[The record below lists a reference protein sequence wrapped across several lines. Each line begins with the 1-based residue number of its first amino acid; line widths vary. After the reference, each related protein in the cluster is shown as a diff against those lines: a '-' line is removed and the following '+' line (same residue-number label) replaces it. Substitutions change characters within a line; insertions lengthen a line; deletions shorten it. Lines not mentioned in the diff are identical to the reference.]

1 MQTRRDHVQAYQFA
15 VGRLA
20 TALVSGD
27 PGRGDSPTRRASL
40 GTFFGV
46 GIVLLLCVGFGV
58 YGLIAP
64 APDHSWRA
72 SGAYIVEKETGNRYL
87 YVGGVLRPVRNYAS
101 VLLLA
106 GHATAHTVS
115 QQDLSGIPHG
125 TAVGIPGAPDEVPA
139 PAEVLGNTWT
149 RCLRPEL
156 NGGQSLD
163 LSPAGHTTAVPAGRQ
178 ALLAGPDG
186 TRYLL
191 WKGTKYPVPGQAT
204 LLALGLDTDRQ
215 TAAPA
220 DWLAAVPT
228 GRALTAIRPAG
239 LGEPAGKVAGHTVTV
254 GQLFTTGTA
263 AGGAADTSSDPT
275 GSAGHYYVMTR
286 DGVARTTATE
296 SALLAAQPHI
306 PAPLQVPASALAAVK
321 IADDPAMAGALPDV
335 AGAPAVAGTG
345 QAVCLA
351 QQVDGRTLDSQVVL
365 ETGAA
370 ATGSRAVV
378 VPPGHG
384 VVAASREE
392 VLKKATHPRTFLIT
406 DDGTAYRL
414 ANDDT
419 TAALGLSGLV
429 SVLPDD
435 LLALLPTGPELTKP
449 GTSGT
454 GGSGV

>member
-46 GIVLLLCVGFGV
+46 GVVILLCVGFGV

-87 YVGGVLRPVRNYAS
+87 YAGGELHPVRNYAS
-101 VLLLA
+101 VRLLA
-106 GHATAHTVS
+106 GNATAHNVS
-115 QQDLSGIPHG
+115 RQDLAGIPHG
-125 TAVGIPGAPDEVPA
+125 AAIGIPGAPDEVPA
-139 PAEVLGNTWT
+139 PADVLGNAWT
-149 RCLRPEL
+149 LCLRPQL
-156 NGGQSLD
+156 AGGLSLD
-163 LSPAGHTTAVPAGRQ
+163 FSPAGHTAAVPAGRQ

-191 WKGTKYPVPGQAT
+191 WKGTTYRVPDQAT
-204 LLALGLDTDRQ
+204 LVALGLDTDRQ
-215 TAAPA
+215 IAAPA
-220 DWLAAVPT
+220 DWLADLPT
-228 GRALTAIRPAG
+228 GRALTAVRPAG
-239 LGEPAGKVAGHTVTV
+239 LGTPAGKVADHAVTV
-254 GQLFTTGTA
+254 GQLFTTTTTTA
-263 AGGAADTSSDPT
+263 GAR
-275 GSAGHYYVMTR
+275 HYYVMTKA
-286 DGVARTTATE
+286 GVARTTATE
-296 SALLAAQPHI
+296 SALLAAQPHV
-306 PAPLQVPASALAAVK
+306 PAPLQVPSSALAAVQL
-321 IADDPAMAGALPDV
+321 ASDPDMAGALPDV
-335 AGAPAVAGTG
+335 AGAPAMSTDG

-351 QQVDGRTLDSQVVL
+351 QRVDGATLGTQVVV

-370 ATGSRAVV
+370 ATGSRSVV

-384 VVAASREE
+384 VVARSREE
-392 VLKKATHPRTFLIT
+392 ALKKVTHPRTYLIT
-406 DDGTAYRL
+406 DDGTAYPL
-414 ANDDT
+414 ADDDA

-429 SVLPDD
+429 SLLPDD
-435 LLALLPTGPELTKP
+435 VISLLPTGPVLSKP
-449 GTSGT
+449 GSTGG

>member
-46 GIVLLLCVGFGV
+46 GIVILLCVGFGV

-87 YVGGVLRPVRNYAS
+87 YVDGELRPVRNYSS

-106 GHATAHTVS
+106 RNPTAHTVS
-115 QQDLSGIPHG
+115 RQDLEGIPHG

-139 PAEVLGNTWT
+139 PSQVIGDAWT
-149 RCLRPEL
+149 RCLRPQFA
-156 NGGQSLD
+156 GGQSID
-163 LSPAGHTTAVPAGRQ
+163 FSPAGRTTAFPADRQ
-178 ALLAGPDG
+178 ALLVAADG

-191 WKGTKYPVPGQAT
+191 WKGTKYRVPDQAT
-204 LLALGLDTDRQ
+204 LVALGLDTDQ
-215 TAAPA
+215 PTAAPG

-228 GRALTAIRPAG
+228 GRALTAVRPAG
-239 LGEPAGKVAGHTVTV
+239 QGKPAGTVAGHAVTV
-254 GQLFTTGTA
+254 GQLFTTTTTTA
-263 AGGAADTSSDPT
+263 GER
-275 GSAGHYYVMTR
+275 HYYVMTR
-286 DGVARTTATE
+286 GGVARTNATE
-296 SALLAAQPHI
+296 SALLAAEPHV
-306 PAPLQVPASALAAVK
+306 PPPLQVPSSALAAVRLT
-321 IADDPAMAGALPDV
+321 DDPEMAGALPDV
-335 AGAPAVAGTG
+335 AGAPAVSADG
-345 QAVCLA
+345 QTVCLA
-351 QQVDGRTLDSQVVL
+351 QHVDGSALGTQVVL
-365 ETGAA
+365 ERGDA
-370 ATGSRAVV
+370 ATGSRAVL

-384 VVAASREE
+384 LVVSSREE
-392 VLKKATHPRTFLIT
+392 TLRKATHPRTYLVT

-414 ANDDT
+414 ASDDV

-429 SVLPDD
+429 SLLPDD
-435 LLALLPTGPELTKP
+435 MIALLPTGPLLTMP
-449 GTSGT
+449 GSTSA
-454 GGSGV
+454 GGGRV